1 MGRVGLFTLE
11 IESSERAVY
20 LSPILPPSLSP
31 DIPTMCCRETF
42 AIMKHVM
49 FGILLG
55 LFNFLS
61 SLINIYYLYQEGQS
75 LFASL
80 SLFLLWFPGIITSI
94 TFIILYSSSTSESHV
109 EIMKKKNV
117 LLYPAC
123 LLLFYP
129 PVPIALTI
137 AYLWTH
143 NEKHHE
149 RATMSKFFAGF
160 LDHGPHFVLRL
171 VVVVLIGLSQGG
183 VYQRD
188 DYVFILSMVTSFLAF
203 MWTALMFNERQS
215 SFLRWFFLSGPMY
228 AAIFACRAFT
238 LAVFLRETLYND
250 RSDASL
256 AIIIIALMVGVN
268 VTIFRVCGQDWVR
281 STVFGL

>member
-1 MGRVGLFTLE
+1 MAIFQLLYNQPNQTECLIRAGLFTLE

-49 FGILLG
+49 FGIVLG

-80 SLFLLWFPGIITSI
+80 SLFLLWFPGKKVEVRKFNKLKRPFLLGIITSI

-117 LLYPAC
+117 LLHPAC

-129 PVPIALTI
+129 LVPIALTI

-183 VYQRD
+183 VYQR
-188 DYVFILSMVTSFLAF
+188 
-203 MWTALMFNERQS
+203 
-215 SFLRWFFLSGPMY
+215 
-228 AAIFACRAFT
+228 
-238 LAVFLRETLYND
+238 
-250 RSDASL
+250 
-256 AIIIIALMVGVN
+256 
-268 VTIFRVCGQDWVR
+268 
-281 STVFGL
+281 